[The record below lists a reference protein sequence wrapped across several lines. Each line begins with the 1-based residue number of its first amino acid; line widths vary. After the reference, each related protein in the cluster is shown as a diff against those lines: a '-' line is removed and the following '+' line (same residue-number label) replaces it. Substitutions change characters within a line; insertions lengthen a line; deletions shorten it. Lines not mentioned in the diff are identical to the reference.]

1 MRIAINTRFLIR
13 DKMEGLGWHNYE
25 LCRELVRQHPED
37 EFLFLFDRP
46 FDRDF
51 LFADNVRGVFLPP
64 PARRPLLWYLWFEW
78 AIPTYF
84 RYWRPDVFFS
94 PDGYCSLRTRVPTL
108 MLVHDIAYQHYPEQ
122 IPDWGLR
129 YYEKYIPQFLQRADH
144 ICAISEFGKRDLLAH
159 YDLPAEK
166 ISVAPNALR
175 GDFAPIPAER
185 QAAIRA
191 QYTDGQPYF
200 FYLGA
205 VHPRKNIARLIRAF
219 DQFKQATGAPVKL
232 LIGGRLAWQTGDIRE
247 AYEASPY
254 RSDIQLL
261 GYVAEQELPEL
272 LGSALALT
280 YVSLFEGFGLPILEA
295 LHAEVPVITSDR
307 SSMPEVAG
315 AAALLVDP
323 ESVDSIAQA
332 MQGIWI
338 EPALRQNLIA
348 TGRVQ
353 REKYSWAETIRVV
366 YEQLISIKALI

>member
-1 MRIAINTRFLIR
+1 
-13 DKMEGLGWHNYE
+13 
-25 LCRELVRQHPED
+25 
-37 EFLFLFDRP
+37 
-46 FDRDF
+46 
-51 LFADNVRGVFLPP
+51 
-64 PARRPLLWYLWFEW
+64 
-78 AIPTYF
+78 
-84 RYWRPDVFFS
+84 
-94 PDGYCSLRTRVPTL
+94 
-108 MLVHDIAYQHYPEQ
+108 
-122 IPDWGLR
+122 
-129 YYEKYIPQFLQRADH
+129 
-144 ICAISEFGKRDLLAH
+144 
-159 YDLPAEK
+159 
-166 ISVAPNALR
+166 
-175 GDFAPIPAER
+175 
-185 QAAIRA
+185 
-191 QYTDGQPYF
+191 
-200 FYLGA
+200 
-205 VHPRKNIARLIRAF
+205 
-219 DQFKQATGAPVKL
+219 
-232 LIGGRLAWQTGDIRE
+232 E